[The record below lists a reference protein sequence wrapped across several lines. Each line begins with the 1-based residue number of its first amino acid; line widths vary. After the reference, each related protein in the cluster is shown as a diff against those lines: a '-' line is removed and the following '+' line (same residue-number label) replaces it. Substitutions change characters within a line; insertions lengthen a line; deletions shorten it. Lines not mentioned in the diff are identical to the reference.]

1 MKSSL
6 PITVQNLNKSY
17 EDHQVIKGISFDL
30 RKGEVFGLL
39 GPNGAGKTTILESII
54 GLRKPSGGEVSVM
67 GYNPLKQPE
76 KIRPFIGVQ
85 PQETTLFPYLK
96 VGETLK
102 LFSSL
107 YNKSRSPE
115 EILKLVGL
123 EDMMNKPT
131 RKLSG
136 GQRKRL
142 LISIALISD
151 PDILFLDEPTASLDP
166 HSRRQIW
173 DIIQSL
179 KENGKSVFLTTHSM
193 EEAYTQCDRT
203 AILNNGKFAALGTP
217 VDLIQTHCPQ
227 QRLFL
232 KYTDQKKVAQLKN
245 IPEIKKS
252 SIKTLPIGYELEI
265 VAEPITKN
273 VISSI
278 IKQIDAEWSSIRI
291 EQGTLED
298 VFLKLT
304 GKKIREGV
312 LV

>member
-1 MKSSL
+1 MKNSV
-6 PITVQNLNKSY
+6 PITVQHLFKSY
-17 EDHQVIKGISFDL
+17 DDHQVIKGISFDL
-30 RKGEVFGLL
+30 KKGEVFGLL

-54 GLRKPSGGEVSVM
+54 GLRKPSSGEISVM
-67 GYNPLKQPE
+67 GCNPLKQPE
-76 KIRPFIGVQ
+76 KIRSFIGVQ
-85 PQETTLFPYLK
+85 PQETNLFPYLK

-107 YNKSRSPE
+107 YKKSRPPE
-115 EILKLVGL
+115 EILRLVGL
-123 EDMMNKPT
+123 EEMMNKPI

-142 LISIALISD
+142 LISISLISD

-179 KENGKSVFLTTHSM
+179 KEKGKSVFLTTHSM

-203 AILNNGKFAALGTP
+203 AILYNGKFAALGTP
-217 VDLIQTHCPQ
+217 ADLIQTYCPQ

-232 KYTDQKKVAQLKN
+232 KYAGQKRVEQIKS
-245 IPEIKKS
+245 IPEIKES
-252 SIKTLPIGYELEI
+252 SIKTLPAGYELEI

-273 VISSI
+273 VISSVM
-278 IKQIDAEWSSIRI
+278 KQIDADWSSIRI

>member
-54 GLRKPSGGEVSVM
+54 GLRKPSGGKVSVM

>member
-107 YNKSRSPE
+107 YNKSRSPK

-179 KENGKSVFLTTHSM
+179 KGNGKSVFLTTHSM